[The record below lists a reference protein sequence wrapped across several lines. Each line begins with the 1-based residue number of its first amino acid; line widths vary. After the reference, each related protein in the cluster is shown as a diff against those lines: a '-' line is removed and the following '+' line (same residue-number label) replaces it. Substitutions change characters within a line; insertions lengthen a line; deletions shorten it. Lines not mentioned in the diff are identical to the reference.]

1 MCPETFE
8 SVQIIA
14 SLHFPRAWLLLPLE
28 SCHMHNELAQ
38 GQVISGIRWRDV
50 VGMKWCGKKKV
61 GWLVWPPGNQAYL
74 REDPDDPGSGKHF
87 NELNVHRALRH
98 KGQGCHVGSLDPGWT
113 ADWSCQCYLVIQ
125 QVSGQEIRGRFQV
138 CKGMEKFRP
147 TCSTLPACLF
157 RLNENLY
164 LPLIFA

>member
-1 MCPETFE
+1 MPWDIWVC
-8 SVQIIA
+8 SDYCISA
-14 SLHFPRAWLLLPLE
+14 FPRAWLLLPLE
-28 SCHMHNELAQ
+28 LCHMHNELAQ
-38 GQVISGIRWRDV
+38 GQVISDIRWRDV
-50 VGMKWCGKKKV
+50 VGMKGCGKKKV

-87 NELNVHRALRH
+87 NELKVHRALRH

-164 LPLIFA
+164 LPIIFA